1 MIQTNQLPTSDKP
14 ALRFG
19 EFVALTASMIALVAL
34 STDAMLPA
42 LSTIGLELGARQA
55 NDNQL
60 IISLLF
66 FGMALGQL
74 IYGPLSDSTG
84 RKPAIYL
91 GFLIFMLG
99 CLLAIFAP
107 SFQVMLIGRF
117 LQGMGVAGPRSVA
130 TALVRDQYEGRGMAR
145 VMSFVM
151 AVFILVPIIAPSI
164 GQAIVLLVNWRGIFV
179 LYLLLAII
187 VSIWFAI
194 RQPETLPP
202 ERRIPFTVMRLRHA
216 FAEVLTNRIT
226 FGYTITAGFVS
237 GAFLGYLNSAQQIFQ
252 QTYGLGERF
261 PLYFATLAFG
271 SGAASYLN
279 GRFVLQ
285 YGMRNLSHRALLVNT
300 TLSSLIFLFAL
311 TQDGL
316 PPLWLV
322 TIYFIIIFF
331 TIGMLFGNLNAL
343 AMEPLGH
350 IAGVGAAVIG
360 SLSTLLS
367 TILGTIVG
375 QSFNGTILPLVGGFA
390 ILGLLSLAVT
400 RWAEAG
406 HQRTA

>member
-130 TALVRDQYEGRGMAR
+130 TALVRD
-145 VMSFVM
+145 
-151 AVFILVPIIAPSI
+151 
-164 GQAIVLLVNWRGIFV
+164 
-179 LYLLLAII
+179 
-187 VSIWFAI
+187 
-194 RQPETLPP
+194 
-202 ERRIPFTVMRLRHA
+202 
-216 FAEVLTNRIT
+216 
-226 FGYTITAGFVS
+226 
-237 GAFLGYLNSAQQIFQ
+237 
-252 QTYGLGERF
+252 
-261 PLYFATLAFG
+261 
-271 SGAASYLN
+271 
-279 GRFVLQ
+279 
-285 YGMRNLSHRALLVNT
+285 
-300 TLSSLIFLFAL
+300 
-311 TQDGL
+311 
-316 PPLWLV
+316 
-322 TIYFIIIFF
+322 
-331 TIGMLFGNLNAL
+331 
-343 AMEPLGH
+343 
-350 IAGVGAAVIG
+350 
-360 SLSTLLS
+360 
-367 TILGTIVG
+367 
-375 QSFNGTILPLVGGFA
+375 
-390 ILGLLSLAVT
+390 
-400 RWAEAG
+400 
-406 HQRTA
+406 

>member
-1 MIQTNQLPTSDKP
+1 MIQTNKLPASGKST
-14 ALRFG
+14 LRFG

-34 STDAMLPA
+34 STDTMLPA
-42 LSTIGLELGARQA
+42 LSTIGQELGARQA

-66 FGMALGQL
+66 LGMAIGQI

-91 GFLIFMLG
+91 GFVNFILG

-107 SFQVMLIGRF
+107 TFQVMLIGRF

-164 GQAIVLLVNWRGIFV
+164 GQAILLLVNWRGIFV
-179 LYLLLAII
+179 LFLVLALI
-187 VSIWFAI
+187 VSAWFAI
-194 RQPETLPP
+194 RQPETLPL
-202 ERRIPFTVMRLRHA
+202 ERRIPFTVTRLRHA
-216 FAEVLTNRIT
+216 FTEVLTNRIT

-237 GAFLGYLNSAQQIFQ
+237 GAFVGYLNSAQQIFQ
-252 QTYGLGERF
+252 LTYGLGERF
-261 PLYFATLAFG
+261 PLYFAMLALG
-271 SGAASYLN
+271 SGTASYLN

-285 YGMRNLSHRALLVNT
+285 YGMRNLSHRALLVYT
-300 TLSSLIFLFAL
+300 ILSILTFLFSL
-311 TQDGL
+311 TQGGL
-316 PPLWLV
+316 PPLWFV

-350 IAGVGAAVIG
+350 IAGVGAAVVG
-360 SLSTLLS
+360 SLSTLIS

-375 QSFNGTILPLVGGFA
+375 QNFDGTILPLVGGFA
-390 ILGLLSLAVT
+390 LLGLLSLAVT

-406 HQRTA
+406 HK

>member
-1 MIQTNQLPTSDKP
+1 MIQTNKLPASGKST
-14 ALRFG
+14 LRFG

-34 STDAMLPA
+34 STDTMLPA
-42 LSTIGLELGARQA
+42 LSTIGQELGARQA

-66 FGMALGQL
+66 LGMAIGQI

-91 GFLIFMLG
+91 GFVNFILG

-107 SFQVMLIGRF
+107 TFQVMLIGRF

-164 GQAIVLLVNWRGIFV
+164 GQAILLLVNWRGIFV
-179 LYLLLAII
+179 LFLVLALI
-187 VSIWFAI
+187 VSAWFAI
-194 RQPETLPP
+194 RQPETLPL
-202 ERRIPFTVMRLRHA
+202 ERRIPFTVTRLRHA
-216 FAEVLTNRIT
+216 FTEVLTNRIT

-237 GAFLGYLNSAQQIFQ
+237 GAFVGYLNSAQQIFQ
-252 QTYGLGERF
+252 LTYGLGERF
-261 PLYFATLAFG
+261 PLYFAMLALG
-271 SGAASYLN
+271 SGTASYLN

-285 YGMRNLSHRALLVNT
+285 YGMRNLSHRALLVYT
-300 TLSSLIFLFAL
+300 ILSILTFLFSL
-311 TQDGL
+311 TQGGL
-316 PPLWLV
+316 PPLWFV

-350 IAGVGAAVIG
+350 IAGVGAAVVG
-360 SLSTLLS
+360 SLSTLIS

-375 QSFNGTILPLVGGFA
+375 QNFNGTILPLVGGFA
-390 ILGLLSLAVT
+390 LLGLLSLAVT

-406 HQRTA
+406 HK